1 MYVKSKLQSFFMPWD
16 PPSLGVDCLIA
27 VVCDSVEESRVNEL
41 KPILTINLIRKS
53 AELHLYCKKDKNK
66 KKKKVNRNNFA
77 PL

>member
-1 MYVKSKLQSFFMPWD
+1 MKSKLQSFFMPWD
-16 PPSLGVDCLIA
+16 PPSLGVNCLIA

-53 AELHLYCKKDKNK
+53 AELHLYCKKIKIRRK
-66 KKKKVNRNNFA
+66 KRNRNNLA